1 MVLSGVKDEAA
12 YKLAEKIC
20 VEMGQYFQI
29 QDDYLDCYGNPE
41 TIGKI
46 GTDIEDNKC
55 SWMICTAL
63 QHASEAQKEVIT
75 ANYGKKEE
83 VHVHAIKALFKE
95 LELERVFLDYEAA
108 SHSALTS
115 TIEEQ
120 TLLPKEV
127 FTSLLVKIY
136 KRQK

>member
-1 MVLSGVKDEAA
+1 MTPTKDACDSPCQF
-12 YKLAEKIC
+12 L
-20 VEMGQYFQI
+20 GSQ
-29 QDDYLDCYGNPE
+29 
-41 TIGKI
+41 
-46 GTDIEDNKC
+46 
-55 SWMICTAL
+55 
-63 QHASEAQKEVIT
+63 

-95 LELERVFLDYEAA
+95 LELEKIFLDYEAA

>member
-1 MVLSGVKDEAA
+1 MLQGYESLSGWYYERHGDDACTLMSRRQLTCVLSTPTQV
-12 YKLAEKIC
+12 
-20 VEMGQYFQI
+20 
-29 QDDYLDCYGNPE
+29 
-41 TIGKI
+41 
-46 GTDIEDNKC
+46 
-55 SWMICTAL
+55 
-63 QHASEAQKEVIT
+63 
-75 ANYGKKEE
+75 NYGKKEE

-95 LELERVFLDYEAA
+95 LELEKVFLDYEAA

-127 FTSLLVKIY
+127 FTSLLSKIY

>member
-1 MVLSGVKDEAA
+1 MPSVMVANCYLKF
-12 YKLAEKIC
+12 
-20 VEMGQYFQI
+20 EMSHH
-29 QDDYLDCYGNPE
+29 LLLRTLP
-41 TIGKI
+41 
-46 GTDIEDNKC
+46 
-55 SWMICTAL
+55 AL
-63 QHASEAQKEVIT
+63 Q

-95 LELERVFLDYEAA
+95 LELEKVFLDYEAA

-127 FTSLLVKIY
+127 FTSLLSKIY